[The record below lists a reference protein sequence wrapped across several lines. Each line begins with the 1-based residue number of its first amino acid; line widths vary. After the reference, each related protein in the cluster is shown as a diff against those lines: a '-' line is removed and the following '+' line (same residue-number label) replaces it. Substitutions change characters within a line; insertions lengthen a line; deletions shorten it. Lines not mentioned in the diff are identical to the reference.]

1 MTLTAKRERFVEE
14 YLIDANATQA
24 AIRAGYSEKGATV
37 RGAELLANRK
47 VAARI
52 AELQDKRSEK
62 TEIDAER
69 VLTELGLIGFLD
81 PAELV
86 EAGGVTGPEDIPKLP
101 EHVRRAIAGW
111 SWDKHGNFVL
121 KIADKLSA
129 LEKIGKHVNVQ
140 AFREQLG
147 LSGPNGGRVETI
159 GREMTP
165 QEAADAYAASL
176 DSKAG

>member
-1 MTLTAKRERFVEE
+1 MTLTAKQERFVEE

-24 AIRAGYSEKGATV
+24 AIRAGYSEKTAFKIGS
-37 RGAELLANRK
+37 ENLIK
-47 VAARI
+47 PKI
-52 AELQDKRSEK
+52 AELIAAAQDKRSEK

-86 EAGGVTGPEDIPKLP
+86 EAGSITGPEDIPNLP

-140 AFREQLG
+140 AFRDQLG
-147 LSGPNGGRVETI
+147 LGGPDGGPIKTI